1 MAEDQNRKIRVRF
14 QKNRG
19 HRTRQADLIH
29 QSQDEL
35 ADLPSDERVSGKGA
49 QTRHRTVVVKSGDS
63 EDGTQRQIDLRDC
76 QRGRV
81 LWAVGAN
88 HSCVQIDDGRTFDCS
103 VRRVLRT
110 MQREARNVIAA
121 GDWVV
126 FRSTDGTT
134 GVIEQ
139 IETRTST
146 LARGVGR
153 TSQIIVSNV
162 DQAAIVASAT
172 DPALKPALIDR
183 FLVSCEVGG
192 VKGIVCINKAD
203 SIDPAH
209 LQPLIGQYAQLG
221 CEVVLTSATRG
232 DGIDRLRQLLHGKST
247 VLTGQSGVGK
257 SSLLNVVQPGLGLR
271 TATVSEDTGKGCH
284 TTRVAELIPLT
295 GGGWVVDTPGIRQF
309 QLWAVESIDV
319 EAYFIE
325 FRPFVAYCKFA
336 DCTHTHEKGCAVLSA
351 VSQGLISALRYES
364 YTRILS
370 GEAER
375 LEEES

>member
-1 MAEDQNRKIRVRF
+1 MAEDRNRKIRVRF
-14 QKNRG
+14 HKNRG
-19 HRTRQADLIH
+19 HRARQVDLTRQSH
-29 QSQDEL
+29 DEL
-35 ADLPSDERVSGKGA
+35 ADLPSDERVSGKGS
-49 QTRHRTVVVKSGDS
+49 QSRHRTLIVKTGDTDAES
-63 EDGTQRQIDLRDC
+63 IRDVDMTDC

-81 LWAVGAN
+81 LWSVGAN
-88 HSCVQIDDGRTFDCS
+88 HSCIQTADGQTFDCS

-110 MQREARNVIAA
+110 MERETRNVIAA

-126 FRSTDGTT
+126 FRSTDGAT
-134 GVIEQ
+134 GVIER
-139 IETRTST
+139 IEPRHST
-146 LARGVGR
+146 LTRGVGR

-162 DQAAIVASAT
+162 DQAAIVASAC
-172 DPALKPALIDR
+172 DPPLKPALIDR
-183 FLVSCEVGG
+183 FLVSCEIGG

-203 SIDPAH
+203 SIEPAH
-209 LQPLIGQYAQLG
+209 LQPIIGQYAQLG
-221 CEVVLTSATRG
+221 YEVVLTSATRG
-232 DGIDRLRQLLHGKST
+232 DGIDRLRQLMNGKAT

-271 TATVSEDTGKGCH
+271 TATVSADTGKGRH
-284 TTRVAELIPLT
+284 TTRVAELVPLAS
-295 GGGWVVDTPGIRQF
+295 GGWVVDTPGIRQF
-309 QLWAVESIDV
+309 QLWAVEAADV

-325 FRPFVAYCKFA
+325 FRPFVAHCKFA

-375 LEEES
+375 IEDE

>member
-1 MAEDQNRKIRVRF
+1 MAEDRNRKIRVRF
-14 QKNRG
+14 HKNRG
-19 HRTRQADLIH
+19 HRTRQSDLTR
-29 QSQDEL
+29 QTQDEL

-49 QTRHRTVVVKSGDS
+49 QTRHRTVVVKSGEDS
-63 EDGTQRQIDLRDC
+63 TDSVRDIDLTDC

-88 HSCVQIDDGRTFDCS
+88 HSCVQIDGGQTFDCS

-110 MQREARNVIAA
+110 MQRETRNVIAA

-126 FRSTDGTT
+126 FRSTDGAT

-139 IETRTST
+139 IEPRTST

-162 DQAAIVASAT
+162 DQAAIVASAC
-172 DPALKPALIDR
+172 DPPLKPALIDR

-203 SIDPAH
+203 SIDPAR

-232 DGIDRLRQLLHGKST
+232 DGIDRLRQLMHGKAT

-271 TATVSEDTGKGCH
+271 TATVSEDTGKGRH
-284 TTRVAELIPLT
+284 TTRVAELVPLT
-295 GGGWVVDTPGIRQF
+295 SGGWVVDTPGIRQF
-309 QLWAVESIDV
+309 QLWAVESSDV

-370 GEAER
+370 GEVER

>member
-1 MAEDQNRKIRVRF
+1 MAEDRNRKIRVRF
-14 QKNRG
+14 HKNRG
-19 HRTRQADLIH
+19 HRARQVDLTR
-29 QSQDEL
+29 QSQDDL

-49 QTRHRTVVVKSGDS
+49 QSRNRTVVVKAGDS
-63 EDGTQRQIDLRDC
+63 DSESIRDIDMTDC

-81 LWAVGAN
+81 LWSVGAN
-88 HSCVQIDDGRTFDCS
+88 HSCVQVSDGRTFDCS

-110 MQREARNVIAA
+110 MERATRNVIAA

-126 FRSTDGTT
+126 FRSTDGGT

-139 IETRTST
+139 IEPRTST

-162 DQAAIVASAT
+162 DQAAIVASAC
-172 DPALKPALIDR
+172 DPPLKPALIDR
-183 FLVSCEVGG
+183 FLVSCEIGG

-203 SIDPAH
+203 SIEPAH
-209 LQPLIGQYAQLG
+209 LQPIIGQYAQLG

-232 DGIDRLRQLLHGKST
+232 DGIDRLRQLMNGKAT

-257 SSLLNVVQPGLGLR
+257 SSLLNAVQPGLGLR
-271 TATVSEDTGKGCH
+271 TATVSADSGKGRH
-284 TTRVAELIPLT
+284 TTRVAELVPLT
-295 GGGWVVDTPGIRQF
+295 SGGWVVDTPGIRQF
-309 QLWAVESIDV
+309 QLWAVESADV
-319 EAYFIE
+319 EGYFIE
-325 FRPFVAYCKFA
+325 FRPFVAHCKFA
-336 DCTHTHEKGCAVLSA
+336 DCTHTHERGCAVLSA

-375 LEEES
+375 LEDA

>member
-1 MAEDQNRKIRVRF
+1 MADDRNRKIRVRF
-14 QKNRG
+14 HKNRG
-19 HRTRQADLIH
+19 HRTRQVDLTR
-29 QSQDEL
+29 QSHDEL

-49 QTRHRTVVVKSGDS
+49 QSRHRTVVVKAGNSDAES
-63 EDGTQRQIDLRDC
+63 IRDVDMTDC

-81 LWAVGAN
+81 LWSVGAN
-88 HSCVQIDDGRTFDCS
+88 HSCIQTSDGRTFDCS

-110 MQREARNVIAA
+110 MERETRNVVAA

-126 FRSTDGTT
+126 FRSTDGAT
-134 GVIEQ
+134 GVIER
-139 IETRTST
+139 IEPRHST

-162 DQAAIVASAT
+162 DQAAIVASAC
-172 DPALKPALIDR
+172 DPPLKPALIDR
-183 FLVSCEVGG
+183 FLVSCEIGR

-203 SIDPAH
+203 SIEPAH
-209 LQPLIGQYAQLG
+209 LQPIIGQYAQLG

-232 DGIDRLRQLLHGKST
+232 DGIDRLRHLMNGKAT

-257 SSLLNVVQPGLGLR
+257 SSLLNAVQPGLGLR
-271 TATVSEDTGKGCH
+271 TATVSADSGKGRH
-284 TTRVAELIPLT
+284 TTRVAELVPLT
-295 GGGWVVDTPGIRQF
+295 SGGWVVDTPGIRQF
-309 QLWAVESIDV
+309 QLWAVDSADV

-325 FRPFVAYCKFA
+325 FRPFVAHCKFA
-336 DCTHTHEKGCAVLSA
+336 DCTHTHERGCAVLSA

-375 LEEES
+375 IEDE